1 MLKLIKYE
9 LRKQWFSK
17 LFILIVMGI
26 LEVTFLFGLLSDD
39 RDTISISVG
48 ISVLVAFTAIMFVSF
63 ECIMTYSKDLKTKQS
78 YMLFLT
84 PNSTYKIVGAK
95 VITSVAQIGI
105 TAAFMAG
112 VIFANITAVMLRYQ
126 DIEKMM
132 EIIQNTIRDVMG
144 LNIDYG
150 LLLIGLI
157 AFLLEWISKVIM
169 GILAITLS
177 ATFLSNTKGK
187 GIVSLII
194 FFIINYSVG
203 KIGKLL
209 MQESML
215 IFEQLMIDA
224 IFMAFVIAVFYFATA
239 WMLDKKVSV

>member
-1 MLKLIKYE
+1 MFKLMKYE

-26 LEVTFLFGLLSDD
+26 LEITFLLGLLRDD
-39 RDTISISVG
+39 MDSLG
-48 ISVLVAFTAIMFVSF
+48 ISMFIMVFVAFAAIMFVSF
-63 ECIMTYSKDLKTKQS
+63 ECILTYSKDLKTKQS

-95 VITSVAQIGI
+95 VITSIAQIGI
-105 TAAFMAG
+105 TAAIMAG
-112 VIFANITAVMLRYQ
+112 IIFINTTIVIIRYQ
-126 DIEKMM
+126 DIE
-132 EIIQNTIRDVMG
+132 EAIELIGRALNNVMG

-150 LLLIGLI
+150 LILIGLV
-157 AFLLEWISKVIM
+157 AFLLEWLSNVVT

-194 FFIINYSVG
+194 FFALNYFVG
-203 KIGKLL
+203 KIGKLFMVENMPL
-209 MQESML
+209 FDQ
-215 IFEQLMIDA
+215 FMIEA
-224 IFMAFVIAVFYFATA
+224 IFMAFVIGAFYFVTA